1 MTAAESI
8 RARLI
13 GAAAAVLLAFLA
25 GAGWV
30 VQTAHADSVLAQHF
44 ARLQS
49 TVYLLMAQA
58 ELDTD
63 GRLQMPVTLTE
74 PRLSMPASGLYAT
87 IASAD
92 APVVWQSASA
102 LGLRLPTATAW
113 TPGQWRLEPDGKAV
127 TSSGG
132 AHPVPMLS
140 ASLAVRWSVGTLG
153 VPLVF
158 TAFEDKANLQS
169 ELQAFARTLWSWL
182 AATGVML
189 LVTQSALLHW
199 AFRPLGQ
206 MAQEVEQVEQGRQ
219 SRLQGRYPKEL
230 AGLAR
235 NLNLLIDQERSRQT
249 RYRQALDDLAHSLKT
264 PLAVLRASL
273 GEPSELPLRVA
284 EQVRRMDDIVV
295 HQLGR
300 AAAGGKVLFA
310 SALPLAPL
318 VTRIQGTL
326 SKVHVERSLQ
336 WTLQCPADL
345 AWRMGEGDA
354 FELLGNLMDNAA
366 KWARQQV
373 RVSVWI
379 DPAHNLCI
387 SVQDD
392 GPGFADTQVLGQRRV
407 RLDEQ
412 TPGHGIGLSVV
423 KDLVDSHGGKLR
435 VSTSPLGGAQVD
447 VVLPG
452 PDPTR

>member
-1 MTAAESI
+1 MTDAGSI
-8 RARLI
+8 RSRLI
-13 GAAAAVLLAFLA
+13 WAATAVLLVFLA

-30 VQTAHADSVLAQHF
+30 VQTAHADSVRAQHF

-58 ELDTD
+58 ELGAD
-63 GRLQMPVTLTE
+63 GVLQMPATLTE

-87 IASAD
+87 IARAD
-92 APVVWQSASA
+92 ATVIWQSASA
-102 LGLRLPTATAW
+102 LGLRLPAGTDLP
-113 TPGQWRLEPDGKAV
+113 PGQWRLDANDKAL
-127 TSSGG
+127 
-132 AHPVPMLS
+132 LS
-140 ASLAVRWSVGTLG
+140 ASLAVRWSVGTQGL
-153 VPLVF
+153 PLVF
-158 TAFEDKANLQS
+158 TAFEDKVNLQD
-169 ELQAFARTLWSWL
+169 ELQTFARTLWSWL

-189 LVTQSALLHW
+189 LVTQTVLLRW
-199 AFRPLGQ
+199 AFRPLSQ
-206 MAQEVEQVEQGRQ
+206 MADEVERVEHGQQ
-219 SRLQGRYPKEL
+219 AQLQGHYPKEL

-273 GEPSELPLRVA
+273 GEPAELPQRVA

-326 SKVHVERSLQ
+326 IKVHAERSLR
-336 WTLQCPADL
+336 WTLDCPDDL
-345 AWRMGEGDA
+345 VWRIGEGDA

-366 KWARQQV
+366 KWAKQ
-373 RVSVWI
+373 RVKVKVWI
-379 DPAHNLCI
+379 DPDHQLRI
-387 SVQDD
+387 QVEDD
-392 GPGFADTQVLGQRRV
+392 GPGFADTQVVGRRRV

-412 TPGHGIGLSVV
+412 VPGHGIGLSVV
-423 KDLVDSHGGKLR
+423 KDLVDSHGGELR
-435 VSTSPLGGAQVD
+435 VSRSELGGAQVD
-447 VVLPG
+447 VTLPG
-452 PDPTR
+452 STLS